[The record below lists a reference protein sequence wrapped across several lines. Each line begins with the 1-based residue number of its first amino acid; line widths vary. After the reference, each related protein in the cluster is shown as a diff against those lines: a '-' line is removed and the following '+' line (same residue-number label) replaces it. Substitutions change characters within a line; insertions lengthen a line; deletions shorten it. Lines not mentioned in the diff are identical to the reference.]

1 VNAFSAFLTVLV
13 GAFVFG
19 AAGLVG
25 VMGALAIVPRLKR
38 FEDGPAP
45 VLVNPFALVAGSAL
59 LGAFM
64 AWRHVPTPELLTNAV
79 VTGILAAIW
88 YCDAR
93 TGLVPD
99 VFTLVP
105 LGLACIDAL
114 IANQIV
120 FAAVSAVVLFV
131 PFAAAALLSKGRG
144 MGWGD
149 AKLAALAGALLGMM
163 NATLSLGIASLVA
176 VIVASIRYRSKPVPI
191 AFAPYLVSGIV
202 LGLAFKAL

>member
-1 VNAFSAFLTVLV
+1 MTFFSLLTMLV

-19 AAGLVG
+19 AAGLIG
-25 VMGALAIVPRLKR
+25 VLCALAILPKLKP

-45 VLVNPFALVAGSAL
+45 IAVNPFALVGGSAV

-64 AWRHVPTPELLTNAV
+64 ASRHVPTPELLTSAV
-79 VTGILAAIW
+79 VAGILAAIW

-99 VFTLVP
+99 VFTLIP
-105 LGLACIDAL
+105 LGLAFIDS
-114 IANQIV
+114 V
-120 FAAVSAVVLFV
+120 FAHQLVPVIVSAAVLFI
-131 PFAAAALLSKGRG
+131 PFAAGALLSKGRG

-163 NATLSLGIASLVA
+163 LATLSLGVASLVA
-176 VIVASIRYRSKPVPI
+176 VIVTSIRYRSKPVPI
-191 AFAPYLVSGIV
+191 AFAPYMCVGIV
-202 LGLAFKAL
+202 LGLAYKAL